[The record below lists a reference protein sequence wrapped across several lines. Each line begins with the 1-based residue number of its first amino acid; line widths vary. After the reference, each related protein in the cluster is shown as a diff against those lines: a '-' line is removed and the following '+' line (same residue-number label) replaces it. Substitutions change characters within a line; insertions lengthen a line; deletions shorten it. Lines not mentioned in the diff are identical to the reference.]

1 MKTNTR
7 TLTHARTRKQTQP
20 FTFKLY
26 NSQMFV
32 QLLQLLLEQV
42 VLLTFN
48 GEGNSVRQLKYKL
61 FILEL
66 LLGRITL
73 TVEVEPTLSV
83 FHSIPYGDIL
93 EVAIKEP
100 VIFMDLSINLV
111 MAFNHSSIKDCIT
124 TMFLVLCVMLPL
136 RTLSSCYQ
144 QETSVQVDGA
154 GHTMDISWQNI
165 MVIQEETCTCA
176 STTTQ
181 NRQLEVLQTR
191 MAIYFILLKE
201 HVDHFLVLPT

>member
-1 MKTNTR
+1 M
-7 TLTHARTRKQTQP
+7 RTRI
-20 FTFKLY
+20 LY
-26 NSQMFV
+26 NCEMFM
-32 QLLQLLLEQV
+32 QLLQFLLEQV

-48 GEGNSVRQLKYKL
+48 GEGNSVRQLGYKL

-66 LLGRITL
+66 LLGRVTV

-93 EVAIKEP
+93 EVVVKDP
-100 VIFMDLSINLV
+100 VIFMELSINSIK
-111 MAFNHSSIKDCIT
+111 AFNHSSIKDCMT

-144 QETSVQVDGA
+144 QGTSVPVDGT

-165 MVIQEETCTCA
+165 LVIQEETCTCA
-176 STTTQ
+176 STTMQ
-181 NRQLEVLQTR
+181 NRQLEVLQTM

-201 HVDHFLVLPT
+201 YVDHFLVLPT

>member
-1 MKTNTR
+1 M
-7 TLTHARTRKQTQP
+7 L
-20 FTFKLY
+20 F
-26 NSQMFV
+26 
-32 QLLQLLLEQV
+32 
-42 VLLTFN
+42 TFN
-48 GEGNSVRQLKYKL
+48 GEENSVRQLKYKL
-61 FILEL
+61 FILES
-66 LLGRITL
+66 LLGRITI

-93 EVAIKEP
+93 EVVIKEP
-100 VIFMDLSINLV
+100 VIFMELNTNLV

-144 QETSVQVDGA
+144 QGTSVPVDGA
-154 GHTMDISWQNI
+154 GHTMDISWQNATI
-165 MVIQEETCTCA
+165 IQEETCTYA

-181 NRQLEVLQTR
+181 NRQLEVLQNM

-201 HVDHFLVLPT
+201 YVDHFLVLPT